1 MVAPSKEIAMGDWS
15 AEDLSKAIERRRGR
29 PRRASGIVRDA
40 PSQPV
45 TEWSQRDWA
54 SRFTFETG
62 YRAHVRGVTQ
72 VCVRD
77 TDGEIMWEGGVRELE
92 LHAEPW
98 LGYAWFVH
106 SGDKVRFAT
115 AVQGEAIHSAEDAVR
130 AQL

>member
-1 MVAPSKEIAMGDWS
+1 MGDWS

-29 PRRASGIVRDA
+29 PRRATGLVRE
-40 PSQPV
+40 QPNK
-45 TEWSQRDWA
+45 TSSEWSQADWA

-62 YRAHVRGVTQ
+62 YRARVRGVTQ

-77 TDGEIMWEGGVRELE
+77 TDGAVMWEGGVRELS

-98 LGYAWFVH
+98 LGYAWFVQI
-106 SGDKVRFAT
+106 GEKIRFAH
-115 AVQGEAIHSAEDAVR
+115 AVQSEAIRSAEDAVR

>member
-1 MVAPSKEIAMGDWS
+1 MGDWS
-15 AEDLSKAIERRRGR
+15 SEDLSKAIERRRGR
-29 PRRASGIVRDA
+29 PRRASGVVRDK
-40 PSQPV
+40 PSQPPA
-45 TEWSQRDWA
+45 EWTQKDWA

-62 YRAHVRGVTQ
+62 YRASVRGVTQ

-77 TDGEIMWEGGVRELE
+77 TDGAIMWEGGVRELE

-98 LGYAWFVH
+98 LGYAWFAG

-115 AVQGEAIHSAEDAVR
+115 AVQGGAIHSAEDAVR